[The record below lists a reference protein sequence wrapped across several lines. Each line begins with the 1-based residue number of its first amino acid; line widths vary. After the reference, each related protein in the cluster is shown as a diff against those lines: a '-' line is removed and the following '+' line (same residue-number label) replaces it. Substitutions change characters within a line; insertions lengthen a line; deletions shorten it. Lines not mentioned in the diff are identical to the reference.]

1 MAQKTNTNTMTRAVT
16 FVELWLFIIKT
27 AVNPGKIVLDCP
39 WEDIDEWDGVT
50 PALVWKA
57 WESRWLVEELV
68 PGTLDTWRTVRAYE
82 VGTWDSPAG
91 FRCPASRY
99 RIIVSNP
106 AREAGVDE
114 PMAAH
119 VFVTA
124 RQLEDAI
131 CQCGGQLQ
139 PESST
144 DVDWLAQTAE
154 AVLRAS
160 YGLEMPD
167 HASLTRLVRRFTD
180 TPDAD
185 SDGHARRTWTW
196 SWCESARHPNSGD
209 LVYEY
214 ATRNGA
220 KEARDE
226 AR

>member
-1 MAQKTNTNTMTRAVT
+1 MAQKTNSNTMTRAVT
-16 FVELWLFIIKT
+16 FAELWLVIIKT
-27 AVNPGKIVLDCP
+27 AVNPGRIVLDCQ
-39 WEDIDEWDGVT
+39 WDDYDAEDGVT

-68 PGTLDTWRTVRAYE
+68 PGTLDTWRTVLPDE

-91 FRCPASRY
+91 FRCPSSRY

-106 AREAGVDE
+106 ARETGGDE
-114 PMAAH
+114 PLAAH

-124 RQLEDAI
+124 RQLETAI
-131 CQCGGQLQ
+131 CKCGGQLT

-144 DVDWLAQTAE
+144 DVDWLAKTAA

-167 HASLTRLVRRFTD
+167 RASLTRLVRRFTD

-185 SDGHARRTWTW
+185 SAEHARLTWTW
-196 SWCESARHPNSGD
+196 SWCECASHPNSGD

-220 KEARDE
+220 KEVE

>member
-1 MAQKTNTNTMTRAVT
+1 MAQTTNTNTTNATKAVT
-16 FVELWLFIIKT
+16 FVELWLAIIKT
-27 AVNPGKIVLDCP
+27 AINPGRIVLECQWDDFDA
-39 WEDIDEWDGVT
+39 EDGVT
-50 PALVWKA
+50 PDIVWKA

-68 PGTLDTWRTVRAYE
+68 PGTLDTWRTVLPDE
-82 VGTWDSPAG
+82 VGTWDSFAG
-91 FRCPASRY
+91 FRCPASKY

-106 AREAGVDE
+106 ARETDGDE

-119 VFVTA
+119 VTVTG
-124 RQLEDAI
+124 RQIEDAI
-131 CQCGGQLQ
+131 CQCGGQFA

-144 DVDWLAQTAE
+144 DVAGLAETAA

-185 SDGHARRTWTW
+185 SAEHARLTWSW
-196 SWCESARHPNSGD
+196 SWCECARHPNNGD

-220 KEARDE
+220 KEVAR
-226 AR
+226 

>member
-1 MAQKTNTNTMTRAVT
+1 MAQNLNTSTTKATKAVT
-16 FVELWLFIIKT
+16 FVELWLVIIKT
-27 AVNPGKIVLDCP
+27 AVNPGAIVLDCP

-68 PGTLDTWRTVRAYE
+68 PGTLDTWRTVRPDE

-91 FRCPASRY
+91 FRCPADKY

-106 AREAGVDE
+106 ARETGGDE
-114 PMAAH
+114 PLAAH

-124 RQLEDAI
+124 RQLETAI

-144 DVDWLAQTAE
+144 DVSRLAETAA

-167 HASLTRLVRRFTD
+167 RASLTRLVRRFTD
-180 TPDAD
+180 AD
-185 SDGHARRTWTW
+185 SAEHARLTWTW
-196 SWCESARHPNSGD
+196 SWCECARRPNNDD

-220 KEARDE
+220 KEVAR
-226 AR
+226 